1 MNDAILAE
9 QWRKT
14 GNLMDLL
21 NNEAWI
27 QEADAEDASDEGM
40 VEAGQALKP
49 YVELIKNAS
58 PEALQ
63 RQRWYVRVLSILL
76 PELKGWLK
84 SWQLGRSFEV
94 VYMEAQ
100 KRLYS
105 HLRNLSP
112 EQMDWIEALLAEKE
126 RALPDEQ
133 RVIRAQAVSMVA
145 QMFTFEDWQAIAD
158 VAAQTMA
165 HDILQIG
172 QREGVPVATL

>member
-9 QWRKT
+9 QWKKT

-21 NNEAWI
+21 NDEAWL
-27 QEADAEDASDEGM
+27 QQADAEEASEGGM

-76 PELKGWLK
+76 PELKGWLE

-105 HLRNLSP
+105 HLENLNP

-126 RALPDEQ
+126 KAIPDEQ
-133 RVIRAQAVSMVA
+133 RVIRAQAVSMLA
-145 QMFTFEDWQAIAD
+145 EMFTSEDWQAIAD
-158 VAAQTMA
+158 VAAQKIV
-165 HDILQIG
+165 HDILRIG
-172 QREGVPVATL
+172 QKEGVPTATL